1 MGKSSSNA
9 KSKQSDGAAIVRSW
23 LSENLEAISAFD
35 ENRDNR
41 IDEAEL
47 ETAVD
52 LALEWGESA
61 KNDDTG
67 WYYLDGSETMG
78 PVLWNK
84 VQVNLRK
91 RPDSFVTRKGAK
103 HWLPGEVVV
112 LAMES

>member
-1 MGKSSSNA
+1 MKA
-9 KSKQSDGAAIVRSW
+9 KSRQSDGTVIVRSW
-23 LSENLEAISAFD
+23 LSENLETISAFD

-47 ETAVD
+47 EIAVD
-52 LALEWGESA
+52 LAMKWGESA

-67 WYYLDGSETMG
+67 WYFLDGSETIG
-78 PVLWNK
+78 PVHWNE
-84 VQVNLRK
+84 VQVNLQA

-103 HWLPGEVVV
+103 HWLPAEVVV